1 MSVSV
6 DDHPELGASAA
17 NRGESAVNLLRSAKQ
32 HFLGYV
38 RYMNSTPDNKR
49 KYASVYKD
57 LYGSNNYNQQFLQ
70 RLNDHGYDGLTIR
83 EKQRVTP
90 KVLDRFAHYLYAVAR
105 SLRPSDDNRRLA
117 YKSARKDYGG
127 LARAVQRD

>member
-70 RLNDHGYDGLTIR
+70 RLNDHGYDGLTICK
-83 EKQRVTP
+83 KQKSDTE
-90 KVLDRFAHYLYAVAR
+90 
-105 SLRPSDDNRRLA
+105 SLGQVCTLPLCRCQISPA
-117 YKSARKDYGG
+117 
-127 LARAVQRD
+127 QR

>member
-49 KYASVYKD
+49 KYASVY
-57 LYGSNNYNQQFLQ
+57 GSNNYNQQCLQ
-70 RLNDHGYDGLTIR
+70 RLNNHGYDGLTIR

-90 KVLDRFAHYLYAVAR
+90 KVLDRFAHYLYAV
-105 SLRPSDDNRRLA
+105 RRNQSTL
-117 YKSARKDYGG
+117 
-127 LARAVQRD
+127 